1 MENQDYFRKELNNMD
16 HRLTELEEKIDSIDE
31 KLTQVIDA
39 ILGNKLTKTGGFS
52 KDLEALK
59 EKINVIERKQEKHDE
74 FKKRIIWTIGIII
87 TIAMLIQYLTT
98 VYSNVK

>member
-1 MENQDYFRKELNNMD
+1 MENQDYFRNELNSMD

-39 ILGNKLTKTGGFS
+39 ILGNKLTKTGGFT
-52 KDLEALK
+52 KDLESLK
-59 EKINVIERKQEKHDE
+59 EKITILEKKQDKYDE
-74 FKKRIIWTIGIII
+74 FKKRITWTIGIII
-87 TIAMLIQYLTT
+87 GIAMLIQYITT

>member
-52 KDLEALK
+52 KDLENLK
-59 EKINVIERKQEKHDE
+59 EKISVIERKQEKHDE
-74 FKKRIIWTIGIII
+74 FKKRITWTIGIIVAI
-87 TIAMLIQYLTT
+87 GMLIQYITT

>member
-1 MENQDYFRKELNNMD
+1 MD

-39 ILGNKLTKTGGFS
+39 ILGNKLTKSGGFT
-52 KDLEALK
+52 KDLETLK
-59 EKINVIERKQEKHDE
+59 EKITLLEKKQDKYDE
-74 FKKRIIWTIGIII
+74 FKKRITWTIGIII
-87 TIAMLIQYLTT
+87 GIAMLIQYITT

>member
-1 MENQDYFRKELNNMD
+1 MENQDYFRNELNSMD
-16 HRLTELEEKIDSIDE
+16 HRLNDLEDKIDSIDE

-59 EKINVIERKQEKHDE
+59 EKINVVEKKQEKYDE
-74 FKKRIIWTIGIII
+74 FKKRITWTIGIII
-87 TIAMLIQYLTT
+87 GIGMLIQYFTT
-98 VYSNVK
+98 VYSNIK

>member
-1 MENQDYFRKELNNMD
+1 MENQDYFRNELNSMD

-39 ILGNKLTKTGGFS
+39 ILGNKLTKTGGFT

-59 EKINVIERKQEKHDE
+59 EKISLLERKQDKYDE
-74 FKKRIIWTIGIII
+74 FKKRITWTIGIVIG
-87 TIAMLIQYLTT
+87 IAMLIQYITT

>member
-1 MENQDYFRKELNNMD
+1 MENQDYFRTELNNMD

-39 ILGNKLTKTGGFS
+39 ILGNKLTKTGGFTR
-52 KDLEALK
+52 DLELLK
-59 EKINVIERKQEKHDE
+59 EKITLLERKQDKYDE
-74 FKKRIIWTIGIII
+74 FKKRITWTIGIII
-87 TIAMLIQYLTT
+87 GIAMLIQYITT

>member
-1 MENQDYFRKELNNMD
+1 MENQDYFRNELNSMD

-39 ILGNKLTKTGGFS
+39 ILGNKLTKSGGFTR
-52 KDLEALK
+52 DLEVLK
-59 EKINVIERKQEKHDE
+59 EKISLLERKHEKHDE
-74 FKKRIIWTIGIII
+74 FKKRITWTIGIII
-87 TIAMLIQYLTT
+87 GVAMIIQYITT